1 MANTNNTFNAQEFF
15 EGKFYA
21 PLTLGQHEVTFGN
34 VRAVKEETNDGTQY
48 YILAPMTFANGRVI
62 NNRFYN
68 FGMQIFCNQIR
79 KQFEDVN
86 DYASIK
92 KFLDT
97 LKDKTAKVLGR
108 VGTYH
113 ITCDITEK
121 DVNIG
126 DKVTIDINPK
136 FVNSDVR
143 REYR

>member
-97 LKDKTAKVLGR
+97 LKDKTAKVWISQR
-108 VGTYH
+108 TY
-113 ITCDITEK
+113 EAK
-121 DVNIG
+121 DGSIKSSYQY
-126 DKVTIDINPK
+126 DFTAPK
-136 FVNSDVR
+136 EEEPTDEELSISLN
-143 REYR
+143 